1 MRMNNPDP
9 NGFDVHGHQL
19 SEKSISSWLLATRL
33 ITTLDDESALA
44 VTKELYVQNSDFG
57 VIFLA
62 KHLRPCINLDH
73 ADQTTK
79 MNLIRRLINVIC
91 TLASQ
96 DSVIAKQLANQINE
110 YLPPEQRMPVAFNAL
125 PTSDKAEQWLLGSMG
140 AANSVRISA
149 FTRMVDQASTRLSD
163 WIESQGLALIFRSS
177 AGRAEFDIHFRR
189 IYAVE
194 VQCLAQSFN
203 SALENVNNCIE
214 RLDQGR
220 MPSSLVLLEDLKSAY
235 IALCYLRENLS
246 EIDPT
251 RFELPPYTVDQFSI
265 DPSDQRHRN
274 PKTFIEQL
282 MVFGTRAGTWEKGRS
297 RYMTYSEASMAAQE
311 LAKAIGK
318 NQFKA
323 FRVMRREHAAWSNRT
338 FFDDPSGD
346 LFGPDSDSDPF

>member
-1 MRMNNPDP
+1 MMSKPERQ
-9 NGFDVHGHQL
+9 GFDLHSHQL

-33 ITTLDDESALA
+33 ITNLDDESALA
-44 VTKELYVQNSDFG
+44 VTKELYSQNSDFG
-57 VIFLA
+57 IIFLA
-62 KHLRPCINLDH
+62 NHLRPCLNLNG
-73 ADQTTK
+73 ADQATK
-79 MNLIRRLINVIC
+79 LKLIKRLINVIS
-91 TLASQ
+91 TVAAQ
-96 DSVIAKQLANQINE
+96 DAVITKQLVDQINE
-110 YLPPEQRMPVAFNAL
+110 YLPSEQRMPIAFNSL
-125 PTSDKAEQWLLGSMG
+125 PTTSSAEQWLLSSMG
-140 AANSVRISA
+140 CASGLRVSA

-163 WIESQGLALIFRSS
+163 WIEDQRLGVLFQSPS
-177 AGRAEFDIHFRR
+177 ARADFDIHFRR
-189 IYAVE
+189 IYSVE
-194 VQCLAQSFN
+194 VQCYAQSFN
-203 SALENVNNCIE
+203 GALENVNNCIE
-214 RLDQGR
+214 RLDHGR
-220 MPSSLVLLEDLKSAY
+220 MPSCLVLLDDLKSAY